1 MIISVANPIYDSV
14 FKFLLEDELI
24 VKIFLRRAA
33 ARLYDGCAE
42 GL

>member
-14 FKFLLEDELI
+14 FKFLLEDERI

-33 ARLYDGCAE
+33 VETRRSASE
-42 GL
+42 